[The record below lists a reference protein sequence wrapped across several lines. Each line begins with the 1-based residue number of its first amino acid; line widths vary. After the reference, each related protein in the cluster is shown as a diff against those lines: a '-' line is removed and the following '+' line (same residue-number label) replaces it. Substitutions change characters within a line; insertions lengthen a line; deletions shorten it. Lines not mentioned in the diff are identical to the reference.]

1 MVFLLKATEM
11 PSLNDGVAQLHVAT
25 NNEEQPSDG
34 RSRTIDPKAYNNSSL
49 YAFVY
54 ISIVVSDVY
63 GLCL

>member
-11 PSLNDGVAQLHVAT
+11 PSLNYGEAQLHVAT
-25 NNEEQPSDG
+25 NEEQPSDG
-34 RSRTIDPKAYNNSSL
+34 RSRTIDPKAYNNSL
-49 YAFVY
+49 NAFVY

>member
-25 NNEEQPSDG
+25 NEEQPSDG
-34 RSRTIDPKAYNNSSL
+34 RSRTIDPKAYNNSSV

>member
-25 NNEEQPSDG
+25 NEEQPSDG
-34 RSRTIDPKAYNNSSL
+34 RSRTIDPKAYNNSL
-49 YAFVY
+49 NAFVY